1 MMQKNLN
8 LQQEEN
14 KMIKIYVCDDDSSF
28 LKIIE
33 NKINVCILES
43 RFDDF
48 DYDIILF
55 DNPNTAIRKIN
66 ENQPDIIFLDIDM
79 PEINGFNI
87 AKKISENHKD
97 TIVIFV
103 TSHDNY
109 VFSSLR
115 YRPFRFIRKTYISQE
130 LNEALKSALNELVC
144 RNKYLELGAKYFNEK
159 IFLSNIIYFESK
171 RNYAEITTDSG
182 QKYLYRSTISK
193 LEENLKVYG
202 FVKIQAAF
210 LVNMKHIHNII
221 KNTVIMDNGLEFII
235 SRRLIN
241 DVKLKYSKYLR
252 E

>member
-1 MMQKNLN
+1 MKT
-8 LQQEEN
+8 
-14 KMIKIYVCDDDSSF
+14 IKIQLLF
-28 LKIIE
+28 LLQ
-33 NKINVCILES
+33 V
-43 RFDDF
+43 
-48 DYDIILF
+48 
-55 DNPNTAIRKIN
+55 
-66 ENQPDIIFLDIDM
+66 
-79 PEINGFNI
+79 
-87 AKKISENHKD
+87 
-97 TIVIFV
+97 
-103 TSHDNY
+103 DNY

-221 KNTVIMDNGLEFII
+221 KNTVIMDDGLEIII